1 MNRLFSVLNHVLKE
15 DQMLL
20 LLFYSSE
27 TLAVMNRTG
36 LSNRFLDYVDYLID
50 VFLNNNFICQKC
62 SQKHFILDISN
73 LCLGSKASYH
83 NDNHCYAPLLP

>member
-1 MNRLFSVLNHVLKE
+1 MNRLFSVLNHILKE

-36 LSNRFLDYVDYLID
+36 LSNRFLDYVDYNLM
-50 VFLNNNFICQKC
+50 
-62 SQKHFILDISN
+62 IL
-73 LCLGSKASYH
+73 LGQQ
-83 NDNHCYAPLLP
+83 C